1 MLLPLRQ
8 HLQRAP
14 QAQNGILSAVLFL
27 RSVAAPKA
35 AESPARHGVGYG
47 YVLDGEESHSRL
59 MLLSLGYRLLRLLT
73 SSILCCLSWWKAI
86 VPRAGGLGLS
96 LIGWLLG
103 LFARSLCR
111 GVLLSLRQ

>member
-14 QAQNGILSAVLFL
+14 EAQNGILGAVLFL

-47 YVLDGEESHSRL
+47 
-59 MLLSLGYRLLRLLT
+59 
-73 SSILCCLSWWKAI
+73 
-86 VPRAGGLGLS
+86 
-96 LIGWLLG
+96 
-103 LFARSLCR
+103 
-111 GVLLSLRQ
+111 